1 MEIDK
6 SRQSGDAR
14 KGALIGFVN
23 TEEIIARK
31 IKEQNPEV
39 QIDGYLLVP
48 NDAFKISCDSATMVH
63 GEYLKNKLVTDLK
76 ERNYNFVYL
85 GPILATY
92 VLSGVLREGRVEHIG
107 ASVEQMRYE
116 TDKSAILDFFPF
128 PLEIIPPTEIVTSY
142 NPDMIKNIF
151 QLMNNEY
158 VLKFVGDY
166 TQKYKGSETGRVRIS
181 NETLRDT
188 DESLRFIRDSID
200 VSGKVMIQKKIEGQ
214 DFSANFLIDKNG
226 NTLRLGENVCYK
238 RRNDNDQGPMCDGTG
253 SVSINNTLPF
263 LNDREREF
271 IQREIVDVF
280 SSKMKNATGIPYVG
294 MVNIDLI
301 KSNDGKIYLLE
312 VNCREAGGHTMANI
326 VSGLQNSLFNALEKT
341 QSGKLDRSHPEF
353 KNGVSVV
360 VSAFPRYFPQ
370 DIQEGEERQVMKVIK
385 DIPDDVKLYTGW
397 VDLLDQDA
405 NTRTIKLYN
414 SPTLLFEHHNR
425 DLSTARRRLYEVIKK
440 VVNGR
445 LDYRS
450 DIGTMKI
457 QKYGNTKT

>member
-6 SRQSGDAR
+6 GRQSGNVR
-14 KGALIGFVN
+14 KGALVGFVN

-31 IKEQNPEV
+31 IKEQNPDV

-48 NDAFKISCDSATMVH
+48 NDAFRIACDSSTMIDDT
-63 GEYLKNKLVTDLK
+63 YLKHELVTDLR

-85 GPILATY
+85 GPTLATY
-92 VLSGVLREGRVEHIG
+92 AVSGVLREGKVEHIG

-151 QLMNNEY
+151 QLMDNRY

-181 NETLRDT
+181 NATLKDT
-188 DESLRFIRDSID
+188 DEALRFIKDSID
-200 VSGKVMIQKKIEGQ
+200 VSGKAMIQKKIDGQ

-238 RRNDNDQGPMCDGTG
+238 RRDNNDQGPMCDGTG

-263 LNDREREF
+263 LNDGEREF
-271 IQREIVDVF
+271 IQRAIVDVF
-280 SSKMKNATGIPYVG
+280 SSKIKNVTGMPYVG
-294 MVNIDLI
+294 MVNLDLI

-326 VSGLQNSLFNALEKT
+326 VSGLQNSFFNALEKT
-341 QSGKLDRSHPEF
+341 QSGKLDRTQPEF
-353 KNGVSVV
+353 KRGVSVV

-370 DIQEGEERQVMKVIK
+370 DIQEGEERQVMKVTK
-385 DIPDDVKLYTGW
+385 DIPDDIKLYTGW
-397 VDLLDQDA
+397 VDLLVQDEK
-405 NTRTIKLYN
+405 TRTLRLYN
-414 SPTLLFEHHNR
+414 SPTLLFEHHNI
-425 DLSTARRRLYEVIKK
+425 DLPTARRRLYEVIKQ

-445 LDYRS
+445 LDYRT

-457 QKYGNTKT
+457 